1 MAITTADTAAVT
13 AFSSSNSKQ
22 FQGLFNRVILARL
35 TWEDDTVA
43 AGLACAGV
51 YTGITGARQGDF
63 VMVAPVSDLGDD
75 LSFTAQV
82 TADDE
87 VTLIVQDQTAATN
100 TSAATVGNVNLI
112 VLGIDSALWDNAGG
126 Q

>member
-1 MAITTADTAAVT
+1 MAITTADTAGTTGVSNDVARQFGAVFRT
-13 AFSSSNSKQ
+13 VLIA
-22 FQGLFNRVILARL
+22 RV

-43 AGLACAGV
+43 AGLAASGV

-63 VMVAPVSDLGDD
+63 VLVAPVSDLGDD

-87 VTLIVQDQTAATN
+87 VTVIVQDQTAATN
-100 TSAATVGNVNLI
+100 TSAATVGNLNLLI
-112 VLGIDSALWDNAGG
+112 LRVDPALFSAAAA

>member
-13 AFSSSNSKQ
+13 TISSDNPRQ
-22 FQGLFNRVILARL
+22 FGDIFESVIFAEL

-43 AGLACAGV
+43 AGLAASGT

-87 VTLIVQDQTAATN
+87 VTIIVQDQTAATN
-100 TSAATVGNVNLI
+100 TSAATVGNINLV
-112 VLGIDSALWDNAGG
+112 VLRINAGKFAAAG
-126 Q
+126 AN

>member
-13 AFSSSNSKQ
+13 GSGSANAKQ
-22 FQGLFNRVILARL
+22 FQAIFNRVIISRV

-63 VMVAPVSDLGDD
+63 VLVAPISDLGDD
-75 LSFTAQV
+75 LSFSAQV

-87 VTLIVQDQTAATN
+87 VTVIVQDQTAATN
-100 TSAATVGNVNLI
+100 TSAATVGNLNLI
-112 VLGIDSALWDNAGG
+112 VLGVDAALFNNAGTD
-126 Q
+126 